1 MIYPNYYYR
10 YNSFYNQQR
19 NFANSNFSNYPQQKN
34 LMNSNFPNSN
44 MNPDVQDTINNDRN
58 NMETKKVKKR
68 IPSKHSR
75 IANFNISNLF
85 NSNFD
90 EPVLEIFDIK
100 LYFDDILILSLLL
113 FLYKEGVNDEMLFIC
128 LILLL
133 LT

>member
-10 YNSFYNQQR
+10 YNSFYNQQ
-19 NFANSNFSNYPQQKN
+19 KN
-34 LMNSNFPNSN
+34 LMNSNSPNYNKQNNFANSN
-44 MNPDVQDTINNDRN
+44 SYNKNMSPDTQDTINNDRN
-58 NMETKKVKKR
+58 NMETKNVKKR

>member
-19 NFANSNFSNYPQQKN
+19 N
-34 LMNSNFPNSN
+34 LMNSNLSN
-44 MNPDVQDTINNDRN
+44 YNKQNKDAINNEKN
-58 NMETKKVKKR
+58 NVETKDVKKR

-75 IANFNISNLF
+75 IANFNFSNLF